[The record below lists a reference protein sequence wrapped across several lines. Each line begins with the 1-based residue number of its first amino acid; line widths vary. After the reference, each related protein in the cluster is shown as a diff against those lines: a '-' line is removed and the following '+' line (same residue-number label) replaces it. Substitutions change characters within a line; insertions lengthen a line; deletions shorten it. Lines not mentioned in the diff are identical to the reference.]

1 MGTCCIDSEL
11 SSALCD
17 GLEEWDEGEGG
28 REVLEG
34 GNYMH
39 TLPTKVRLVKAMV
52 FPAVLFGCES
62 WTVKKA
68 EQ

>member
-1 MGTCCIDSEL
+1 MQLIKSENGKLWPMGQIWPAAHSCIDSEL

-34 GNYMH
+34 GDLCTGINQ
-39 TLPTKVRLVKAMV
+39 
-52 FPAVLFGCES
+52 GS
-62 WTVKKA
+62 
-68 EQ
+68 